1 MDRRLLTEQN
11 DLIMIIACCGVALVC
26 SVKIDKVCGIS

>member
-11 DLIMIIACCGVALVC
+11 DLIMIIACCGVALV
-26 SVKIDKVCGIS
+26 